1 MKMDNTKSTERIYS
15 PLAEDIR
22 LWRQELI
29 RRVLRVMLI
38 FGALMS
44 AVGSYSAYSRG
55 LLWAMGVYIGVYIVL
70 VLLTLWRQA
79 PYTLQVAG
87 IQLILYAIAVVV
99 FVSRGLGDS
108 SRVYLLT
115 MVFISALFWGMRA
128 ALLTLG
134 LVLATMLGM
143 AWAFTGG
150 YLVAAEVVSTA
161 WDAWIP
167 LTLEVVSMGVFMMLL
182 LTSYTSRFNT
192 YVTRSRELA
201 QALEQNRADL
211 ALQVA
216 ERTSDLAKRSRQLEA
231 ATAVAREAV
240 TIQDVETLLKR
251 AAQLV
256 SDRFGFYHTGI
267 FLLDAAG
274 EYAVLRAASS
284 VEGQRMLARGHR
296 LKVGEVGVVG
306 YVTRAGEPRIAQD
319 VSADAFY
326 YANPEMPATRSEM
339 ALPLLVRGEVIG
351 ALDVQSVEPAAFS
364 QDDVEVLQALADQ
377 LATAIENARLLAES
391 QAALAAAQRAYG
403 EASRT
408 AWQELLRTH
417 GRLLAR
423 YDPHG
428 LLPAEDGTLSAET
441 EPASRASAIAT
452 EPDKLPDKLTVP
464 LEVRGQVVGGLDVY
478 VPAGTQW
485 TPEQRELLD
494 ALVEQLSVAL
504 ESARLYQDTQRRAAQ
519 ERLVSEVT
527 ARVRATLDMNTI
539 LQTAVREIAQALDA
553 QRAELR
559 LGTGSLSGSDKG
571 SIGKSGG
578 E

>member
-38 FGALMS
+38 FGGLMVV
-44 AVGSYSAYSRG
+44 VGSYSTYSRG

-79 PYTLQVAG
+79 PYTLQVTG
-87 IQLILYAIAVVV
+87 IQLILYAISVVV

-115 MVFISALFWGMRA
+115 MVFISALFWGVRA

-150 YLVAAEVVSTA
+150 HLVAAEVVSTA

-201 QALEQNRADL
+201 QALEQSRADL

-296 LKVGEVGVVG
+296 LKVGGVGVVG
-306 YVTRAGEPRIAQD
+306 YVTQAGKSRIAQD
-319 VSADAFY
+319 VSADALY

-351 ALDVQSVEPAAFS
+351 ALDVQSVEPVAFS

-428 LLPAEDGTLSAET
+428 LLPAEDGALSAET

-452 EPDKLPDKLTVP
+452 EPDKRPDKLTVP

-478 VPAGTQW
+478 VPAGTPW

-504 ESARLYQDTQRRAAQ
+504 ESARLYQDTQRRAAREQ
-519 ERLVSEVT
+519 LIGEVT
-527 ARVRATLDMNTI
+527 GRIRESLDMETV
-539 LQTAVREIAQALDA
+539 LRTAAEQMREALDL
-553 QRAELR
+553 EDVVVR
-559 LGTGSLSGSDKG
+559 LSLVGASQPEVVDA
-571 SIGKSGG
+571 
-578 E
+578 